1 MIILNQSN
9 VTFDYVLPDQ
19 STQSGE
25 QNSNVVQTEVLSS
38 SVSKVKSSDKA
49 FLNEGET
56 ARQKVVVTNNS
67 SAYLAALIFKDIIT
81 SGATYVA
88 GSVAINGVAQPSYD
102 LSAGFPLPDLPAGGS
117 VTVEYTILA
126 NNPKTDNS
134 VTNNGAVTY
143 TVNDPVRGPVTY
155 TENTNPITIAL
166 ISTRMSVVKSVDKAY
181 AVSGEI
187 LHYTSLITNTGT
199 LNKTNLV
206 FYDPIPAGTTF
217 VAGSVKINGVSYPAY
232 NPAVGFPLSD
242 LAVGQSVTVEFD
254 VKVV

>member
-25 QNSNVVQTEVLSS
+25 QNSNIVQTEVLSS

-67 SAYLAALIFKDIIT
+67 SAYLAALIFKDIMT

-102 LSAGFPLPDLPAGGS
+102 LAAGFPLPDLPAGGS

-155 TENTNPITIAL
+155 TENTNPVTIAL

-181 AVSGEI
+181 AVSGEN

-206 FYDPIPAGTTF
+206 FYDPDPRGHDF
-217 VAGSVKINGVSYPAY
+217 RS
-232 NPAVGFPLSD
+232 
-242 LAVGQSVTVEFD
+242 GQRED
-254 VKVV
+254 

>member
-67 SAYLAALIFKDIIT
+67 SVYLAALIFKDIMT

-88 GSVAINGVAQPSYD
+88 GSVAINGVGAAFVRLGRG
-102 LSAGFPLPDLPAGGS
+102 LSASRSACGRKRDRRIHHS
-117 VTVEYTILA
+117 C
-126 NNPKTDNS
+126 
-134 VTNNGAVTY
+134 
-143 TVNDPVRGPVTY
+143 
-155 TENTNPITIAL
+155 
-166 ISTRMSVVKSVDKAY
+166 
-181 AVSGEI
+181 
-187 LHYTSLITNTGT
+187 
-199 LNKTNLV
+199 
-206 FYDPIPAGTTF
+206 
-217 VAGSVKINGVSYPAY
+217 
-232 NPAVGFPLSD
+232 
-242 LAVGQSVTVEFD
+242 Q
-254 VKVV
+254 

>member
-67 SAYLAALIFKDIIT
+67 SVYLAALIFKDIMT

-102 LSAGFPLPDLPAGGS
+102 LAAGFPLPDLPAGGS

-155 TENTNPITIAL
+155 TENTNPVTIAL